1 MIMTKITKLILTVL
15 LLITTQVS
23 SQDSATVPGL
33 LIQKPVDNHLLKLVT
48 AISERAHINQE
59 QIDNESSVEIL
70 DTYIETLDSLKVYFL
85 KSDINYFQRYKYL
98 IDESLINGDLEAVFD
113 IFGVYR
119 LRVQQRLSFSIDL
132 INQINSFDT
141 DESYEFR
148 SDNKVWPRSTDQLDD
163 IWRKRVKNDL
173 LSLVLAGQS
182 IDKAKITLNKR
193 YSRILKRI
201 NNYDEEN
208 VINIFLNSYMAYLD
222 PHSSYLTPSQAEEYE
237 IQTSL
242 SYEGIGARLQNNED
256 FIEIVNLIPG
266 GPAEINGTLNPLDKI
281 IGIYEGDSTIST
293 EIIGWDLNDVVKLI
307 RGPKGSKIK
316 LRILPTSTNPDANP
330 FDLTL
335 TRDNVTLEE
344 QAVSSYIK
352 TITSDDKEFEIGVIT
367 IPSFYQDFA
376 ARRRGDQNFRSTTS
390 DVEKLVS
397 EISEIGID
405 ALIIDLRGNAGGL
418 LDEAVSLTGLFIDQ
432 GPVVQLKD
440 MEGNLEVIDDPSF
453 GSIYDGPLAIMV
465 DRYSASASEIFA
477 AAVQDYERGLVIGQ
491 KTFGKGSVQ
500 NLYPL
505 DRYSRY
511 KSKKGFGQLTLTIA
525 KYYRVTGEGT
535 QNKGVSPDIVLPSF
549 INDEI
554 IGEETKINPLPWD
567 KILGLNFETYTNLQ
581 TTINV
586 VEKNFELRK
595 SNNLA
600 LDFLIEDI
608 AEFNKTSQMNSVS
621 LNMEIRKQDRDER
634 TKNNTIRRETRLDE
648 LGVENTA
655 SFDEFSSKTILNEA
669 YLMVIDLIEAYGDD
683 RSVQT
688 TSHLPEIPQQS

>member
-1 MIMTKITKLILTVL
+1 MIKTKITKLILTVL

-23 SQDSATVPGL
+23 SQDSATVPSL

-70 DTYIETLDSLKVYFL
+70 GTFIETLDSLKVYFL
-85 KSDINYFQRYKYL
+85 KSDINYFQRYKYQ
-98 IDESLINGDLEAVFD
+98 IDESLINGNLEAVFD

-148 SDNKVWPRSTDQLDD
+148 SNNKVWPRSTDQLDD

-182 IDKAKITLNKR
+182 INNAKITLNKR

-201 NNYDEEN
+201 NNYDEDN

-266 GPAEINGTLNPLDKI
+266 GPAEKSGTLNPLDKI

-293 EIIGWDLNDVVKLI
+293 DIIGWDVNDVVKLI

-316 LRILPTSTNPDANP
+316 LRILPTSIDPDANP

-352 TITSDDKEFEIGVIT
+352 TITSDDNEFQIGVIT
-367 IPSFYQDFA
+367 VPSFYQDFA
-376 ARRRGDQNFRSTTS
+376 AKRRGDQKFRSTTS

-405 ALIIDLRGNAGGL
+405 ALIIDLRGNSGGL
-418 LDEAVSLTGLFIDQ
+418 LDEAVSLTGLFIDH

-453 GSIYDGPLAIMV
+453 GAIYDGPLAIMV

-525 KYYRVTGEGT
+525 KYYRITGEGT
-535 QNKGVSPDIVLPSF
+535 QNKGVNPDIVLPSF

-554 IGEETKINPLPWD
+554 IGEETKNNPLPWD

-595 SNNLA
+595 SKNLA

-608 AEFNKTSQMNSVS
+608 AEFNRSSQVNSVS

-634 TKNNTIRRETRLDE
+634 TKNNTKRRETRLEE

-669 YLMVIDLIEAYGDD
+669 YLVMIDLIEAYGDD

-688 TSHLPEIPQQS
+688 TNHPPRIPQQS

>member
-1 MIMTKITKLILTVL
+1 MTKITKLILTVL

-581 TTINV
+581 TTINL

-648 LGVENTA
+648 LGIENTA

>member
-1 MIMTKITKLILTVL
+1 MTKITKLILTVL

-316 LRILPTSTNPDANP
+316 LRILPTSTDPDANP

-491 KTFGKGSVQ
+491 KTYGKGSVQ

-621 LNMEIRKQDRDER
+621 LNMEIR
-634 TKNNTIRRETRLDE
+634 
-648 LGVENTA
+648 
-655 SFDEFSSKTILNEA
+655 
-669 YLMVIDLIEAYGDD
+669 
-683 RSVQT
+683 
-688 TSHLPEIPQQS
+688 

>member
-1 MIMTKITKLILTVL
+1 MTKITKLILTVL

-316 LRILPTSTNPDANP
+316 LRILPTSTDPDANP

>member
-608 AEFNKTSQMNSVS
+608 AEFNKTSQVNSVS

-648 LGVENTA
+648 LGIENTA

-688 TSHLPEIPQQS
+688 TSNLPEIPQQS

>member
-1 MIMTKITKLILTVL
+1 MIITTITKLILTVL

-70 DTYIETLDSLKVYFL
+70 GTFIETLDSLKVYFL

-98 IDESLINGDLEAVFD
+98 IDESLISGDLEAVFD

-266 GPAEINGTLNPLDKI
+266 GPAEKNGRSCGKRNF
-281 IGIYEGDSTIST
+281 
-293 EIIGWDLNDVVKLI
+293 DV
-307 RGPKGSKIK
+307 
-316 LRILPTSTNPDANP
+316 
-330 FDLTL
+330 
-335 TRDNVTLEE
+335 
-344 QAVSSYIK
+344 
-352 TITSDDKEFEIGVIT
+352 
-367 IPSFYQDFA
+367 
-376 ARRRGDQNFRSTTS
+376 
-390 DVEKLVS
+390 
-397 EISEIGID
+397 
-405 ALIIDLRGNAGGL
+405 
-418 LDEAVSLTGLFIDQ
+418 
-432 GPVVQLKD
+432 
-440 MEGNLEVIDDPSF
+440 
-453 GSIYDGPLAIMV
+453 
-465 DRYSASASEIFA
+465 
-477 AAVQDYERGLVIGQ
+477 
-491 KTFGKGSVQ
+491 
-500 NLYPL
+500 
-505 DRYSRY
+505 
-511 KSKKGFGQLTLTIA
+511 KK
-525 KYYRVTGEGT
+525 
-535 QNKGVSPDIVLPSF
+535 
-549 INDEI
+549 
-554 IGEETKINPLPWD
+554 
-567 KILGLNFETYTNLQ
+567 
-581 TTINV
+581 
-586 VEKNFELRK
+586 
-595 SNNLA
+595 
-600 LDFLIEDI
+600 
-608 AEFNKTSQMNSVS
+608 
-621 LNMEIRKQDRDER
+621 
-634 TKNNTIRRETRLDE
+634 
-648 LGVENTA
+648 
-655 SFDEFSSKTILNEA
+655 
-669 YLMVIDLIEAYGDD
+669 
-683 RSVQT
+683 
-688 TSHLPEIPQQS
+688 

>member
-1 MIMTKITKLILTVL
+1 MTKITKLILTVL

-648 LGVENTA
+648 LGIENTA

>member
-648 LGVENTA
+648 LGIENTA